1 MAFSPQFLDELRT
14 RSPLSEVVGRR
25 VRLIKKGREWHGL
38 CPFHKEKTPSFTVN
52 DEKAFYHCFGC
63 GAHGSAFD
71 FVMNTEGL
79 SFPETVER
87 MALDA
92 GMEVPRDTPEERQR
106 AERYQSLQDVT
117 DAACTW
123 FERALHMPEGKAAL
137 EYLRGRGID
146 DATMKQFRLGFAPNT
161 RNSLKSALG
170 RENISD
176 DLMVETGMLIRPPEE
191 RGDRTPYDRFR
202 GRVMFPIMDRRGRV
216 IAFGGRIM
224 GSDDGVAKYL
234 NSPETPIFHKGQVLY
249 GLGQALPSAR
259 KSGHLI
265 IAEGYMDVIALHM
278 AGFTEAVAPLGT
290 ALTEDHLQLMW
301 RVVREPV
308 LCFDGDNAGQRASS
322 RAAERALPLLKPG
335 YGLRFAELPS
345 GEDPD
350 TLIKKQGPE
359 AMKGLLD
366 AALPLSEVLWRME
379 SGGAVPSSPEA
390 RASLQQRLGD
400 HTKRIEDPTMRSHF
414 ATAFKD
420 RIWQGSHAGRQGG
433 KRAGHRGGQPG
444 TGSRMEISE
453 PHSITGQ
460 TSTHRRQLEIL
471 LITLITHPG
480 LYDDVSER
488 LSCLNYAKTSQMLDN
503 LRQEVLK
510 TLAAQ
515 SGLEFQDISDHLR
528 NSGFTE
534 ALENLLED
542 QVLNDAYFAR
552 PKAELSE
559 AFTGWEHTFKLMA
572 EKNLAEELKDAEKQ
586 WKEEDS
592 EENWNRLQ
600 ALRVQK
606 SELEA

>member
-1 MAFSPQFLDELRT
+1 MAFSPQFLDELRA

-63 GAHGSAFD
+63 GSHGSAFD

-87 MALDA
+87 LALDA
-92 GMEVPRDTPEERQR
+92 GMEVPRDTPQERER
-106 AERYQSLQDVT
+106 AEKYQSQQDVT
-117 DAACTW
+117 EAACTW
-123 FERALHMPEGKAAL
+123 FERALHMPEGKEAL
-137 EYLRGRGID
+137 EYLRSRGID

-161 RNSLKSALG
+161 RNGLKSALSG
-170 RENISD
+170 KNISED
-176 DLMVETGMLIRPPEE
+176 MMVETGMLIRPPED

-202 GRVMFPIMDRRGRV
+202 GRVMFPIMDRRNRV

-224 GSDDGVAKYL
+224 GEGEPKYL
-234 NSPETPIFHKGQVLY
+234 NSPETPIFHKGQILY

-259 KSGHLI
+259 KTGHLI

-290 ALTEDHLQLMW
+290 ALTEEHLQLMW

-308 LCFDGDNAGQRASS
+308 LCFDGDNAGQRAST
-322 RAAERALPLLKPG
+322 RAAERALPLLKSG

-350 TLIKKQGPE
+350 TLIKKQGAE
-359 AMKGLLD
+359 AMKALLD

-390 RASLQQRLGD
+390 RAALQQRLGD
-400 HTKRIEDPTMRSHF
+400 HTKRIEDPTMRGHF
-414 ATAFKD
+414 TTSFKD
-420 RIWQGSHAGRQGG
+420 RIWQGSHSGRKGGQGG
-433 KRAGHRGGQPG
+433 HR
-444 TGSRMEISE
+444 TGRNTQSARMEISE
-453 PHSITGQ
+453 PHIVTGQ
-460 TSTHRRQLEIL
+460 INAHRRQLEIL

-488 LSCLNYAKTSQMLDN
+488 LSCLNYAETSQMLDN

-528 NSGFTE
+528 NNGFTE
-534 ALENLLED
+534 ALENLLGD

-559 AFTGWEHTFKLMA
+559 ALTGWEHTFELMVN
-572 EKNLAEELKDAEKQ
+572 KNLDEEIRDAEKHL
-586 WKEEDS
+586 KENYTQ
-592 EENWNRLQ
+592 ENWDRLQ
-600 ALRVQK
+600 LLQK
-606 SELEA
+606 QK